1 MCLRS
6 WESATAPGRLGTP
19 PTRSSAEGS
28 QAPAFS
34 SENFC
39 PLILEPNLKGVASA
53 GGARV
58 APLPGPGLDIE
69 LPAGVLG
76 PPEAVYQ

>member
-1 MCLRS
+1 M
-6 WESATAPGRLGTP
+6 AIQT
-19 PTRSSAEGS
+19 
-28 QAPAFS
+28 
-34 SENFC
+34 
-39 PLILEPNLKGVASA
+39 LILEPNLNGVASA